1 MAQGQKKRG
10 RLLLLNLLVVAA
22 LLTAA
27 EIILRLTEPPP
38 PTTTRYA
45 PILKG
50 PLFKR
55 DGAMMVNNFHSELE
69 PDGAPYHGPPP
80 EGANEDLLAQVRA
93 ALSFPVAKPAGRARI
108 FILGSSPVWGFVSHR
123 PNDHTLFALY
133 LKEAIERRYAG
144 ADVEIINAAH
154 VGFGGPEVLFSM
166 EEVVKYDPDLI
177 MIYFGGVM
185 PLIEGP
191 SDRDDLQK
199 SPGAYRVLEWL
210 DHFHLFRLLRDL
222 IKGNEA
228 IAQEAPGPFTEED
241 REPPEIDDRG
251 IPLFN
256 PHSLP
261 VHQPLDFDQGVA
273 NEIRNL
279 QRFAEQDYEKLFA
292 RVAEIARTHDVPA
305 AFFTVATNM
314 ADFPPF
320 WSIHQQPIDRADR
333 ERFAELLDRGLQAME
348 QDDPAAAVV
357 WLERAA
363 ALGPTYADAH
373 YHLGLA
379 YRRLGRQAEAQI
391 AFRNAKEWDASNERA
406 MDRPNEK
413 LLEIADRYGFAL
425 LDTEAIVRTMPESG
439 GYLGR
444 EVFIDHQH
452 LTPAALQALAAAT
465 AERLPAFLTH
475 AAWTRK

>member
-1 MAQGQKKRG
+1 MAR
-10 RLLLLNLLVVAA
+10 
-22 LLTAA
+22 
-27 EIILRLTEPPP
+27 
-38 PTTTRYA
+38 
-45 PILKG
+45 
-50 PLFKR
+50 
-55 DGAMMVNNFHSELE
+55 
-69 PDGAPYHGPPP
+69 
-80 EGANEDLLAQVRA
+80 
-93 ALSFPVAKPAGRARI
+93 SFPPFPPVA
-108 FILGSSPVWGFVSHR
+108 R
-123 PNDHTLFALY
+123 PDQ
-133 LKEAIERRYAG
+133 RQRG
-144 ADVEIINAAH
+144 
-154 VGFGGPEVLFSM
+154 
-166 EEVVKYDPDLI
+166 
-177 MIYFGGVM
+177 
-185 PLIEGP
+185 
-191 SDRDDLQK
+191 DR
-199 SPGAYRVLEWL
+199 PG
-210 DHFHLFRLLRDL
+210 
-222 IKGNEA
+222 
-228 IAQEAPGPFTEED
+228 APGPFTEED

-357 WLERAA
+357 WLNGRRPLVRPTPTPTTISVWLTGPGAA
-363 ALGPTYADAH
+363 GGGAD
-373 YHLGLA
+373 
-379 YRRLGRQAEAQI
+379 RLSATP
-391 AFRNAKEWDASNERA
+391 RNGTPSNARA

-413 LLEIADRYGFAL
+413 LLEIATANGFAL

-452 LTPAALQALAAAT
+452 LTPRRCKPLAAAT
-465 AERLPAFLTH
+465 GRASPALPLT